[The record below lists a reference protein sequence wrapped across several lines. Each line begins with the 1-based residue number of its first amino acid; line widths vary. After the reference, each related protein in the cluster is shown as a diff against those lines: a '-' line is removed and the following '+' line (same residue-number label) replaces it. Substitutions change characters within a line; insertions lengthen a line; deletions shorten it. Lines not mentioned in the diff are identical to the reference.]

1 MRGLVRGVVAG
12 RFCQKI
18 KHITALFAFYQ
29 RTKIRRNLVC
39 FFPIVIL
46 ALSGCS
52 TSKIFD
58 RHPLL
63 AESGSD
69 AAKVYFIRSQTER
82 RMGISD
88 NALIVDFNGEQAVS
102 LEKGEYV
109 VLNLVPR
116 DDYTITLK
124 NRTEV
129 GPRWDVKWMSKKYQ
143 FDFDADK
150 TYYIEIKSI
159 DGEFRG
165 IFFVAKN
172 LARYQAKQL
181 AQLQNLRAAGAHA
194 KKSPL

>member
-1 MRGLVRGVVAG
+1 MGGLARGVVVS
-12 RFCQKI
+12 RFFQK
-18 KHITALFAFYQ
+18 KDHVTALFAFFL
-29 RTKIRRNLVC
+29 RTKFRRNLVC
-39 FFPIVIL
+39 FFPIVTL

-58 RHPLL
+58 SHPLL
-63 AESGSD
+63 AESGGG

-109 VLNLVPR
+109 ALSLVPR
-116 DDYTITLK
+116 DYIITLK
-124 NRTEV
+124 NRTEA

-143 FDFDADK
+143 FDFDVDK
-150 TYYIEIKSI
+150 TYYIEVKSI

-165 IFFVAKN
+165 IFFVAN
-172 LARYQAKQL
+172 DLARYEAEQL
-181 AQLQNLRAAGAHA
+181 AQLQNLRAAGALA
-194 KKSPL
+194 RQSPL